1 MKRFIGL
8 LLALLTLFTF
18 ASCKNEHEDTQSVSK
33 EESKVDVEIFK
44 EPVLTTGAGKISF
57 KEDFI
62 NAENIEKD
70 GFYLYT
76 CGFLGSV
83 TPQSDSERIDFT
95 VADGYVAKVW
105 EVNSQS
111 FIPEQNG
118 FTVVCVGSE
127 AISYAQ
133 KLEAGYEVKTTDINT
148 SILSSYY
155 ALVGD
160 VVVTVDIIDGI
171 RTPAGVCAIY
181 TPEYG
186 KTTGTNIYGA
196 EITVVDGAV
205 TKVITGAGNSEIPEN
220 GYVISIHKDH
230 KAYHSAR
237 KAVIGTKVE
246 LFPNGPSYSVTS
258 LSYDGVNSVR
268 GENQL
273 VVYMNQASTNTNAY
287 GYEFSVNGE
296 GKSVSES
303 YKGNIAIPQN
313 GFVVSA
319 HGNAVKAL
327 ADAYTRGQSVILDKT
342 NHKVI
347 IINTPDLCINTAK
360 DTLDNLINSFNQA
373 KKAYLNIAYSDIS
386 SAAENLKAEIEKAET
401 MVSRGDMASAIEICS
416 KVVSQAELLTYAT
429 IESKG
434 AQNRAM
440 WYRAYEKSDAEV
452 RDTVEKLA
460 SLNVNA
466 LYLETFYDGYF
477 IGYMDLDGVEH
488 NPDNGEYDALEGFVR
503 ICHEYGIEVHAWCE
517 NFFAGYLNKDGTL
530 SSPVLNK
537 FSDKLLMDSEGNEF
551 YYYNEKATFVFL
563 NPNDTQCRK
572 FVLNVYREILENYD
586 IDGLHLDYIRFPEL
600 NYGKYDYGYNAD
612 IIKAFSK
619 ETGIKEDPRT
629 FTKGSDEMKKWISF
643 RCGIINS
650 FVKEVFN
657 LIHKEFPQTWLSCA
671 VYPDREYA
679 VNSIFQDVK
688 MWVNNGWIDEVFSM
702 TYSGENSFVSQN
714 AAEYKEIC
722 KGNCF
727 YSTGLAA
734 FMDTSKLNFA
744 YQLTEVVSAG
754 ADGVA
759 IFALSNISPDTYQ
772 HQIIDGAFRNPSV
785 QLYHCGD
792 TVKAQLDYIKA
803 MLEQSDTLFGSL
815 SEAGKQSILDAM
827 ESLYAN
833 ASVPEEILD
842 KMAYCTQTKT
852 SLSGLKL
859 TVKNAFSDPEEA
871 KAVNDELDEL
881 IYWLDLTNTRLN
893 AKKPSL
899 W

>member
-1 MKRFIGL
+1 MKRFVSL
-8 LLALLTLFTF
+8 LLALLTLF
-18 ASCKNEHEDTQSVSK
+18 ALVSCENEHEDTQSVNK
-33 EESKVDVEIFK
+33 EESTVEVEIFD
-44 EPVLTTGAGKISF
+44 EPIVITGAGEISF

-62 NAENIEKD
+62 NAENIKKD

-83 TPQSDSERIDFT
+83 TPQCESERVDFT

-105 EVNSQS
+105 DKNSQS

-127 AISYAQ
+127 AVSYAENI
-133 KLEAGYEVKTTDINT
+133 KAGYEVKTEDIKT
-148 SILSSYY
+148 TALSSYY

-160 VVVTVDIIDGI
+160 VVVNIDIIDGI
-171 RTPAGVCAIY
+171 RTPEGVCAIY

-196 EITVVDGAV
+196 EITVVDGTV

-230 KAYHSAR
+230 KAYYSAR
-237 KAVIGTKVE
+237 KAAVGTKVE
-246 LFPNGPSYSVTS
+246 LFPNGPSYSVTA
-258 LSYDGVNSVR
+258 LSYNGVNSVR

-273 VVYMNQASTNTNAY
+273 VVYMNKASTNTNAY
-287 GYEFSVNGE
+287 GYEISVNE
-296 GKSVSES
+296 QGKSVSES
-303 YKGNIAIPQN
+303 YKGNITVPKN
-313 GFVVSA
+313 GFAVSA

-327 ADAYTRGQSVILDKT
+327 ESAYTRGQTVILDKT
-342 NHKVI
+342 SKKII

-373 KKAYLNIAYSDIS
+373 KKAYLNIAYSDIT
-386 SAAENLKAEIEKAET
+386 SAAENLKAEIAKAET
-401 MVSRGDMASAIEICS
+401 AVSQGDMASAVEICS
-416 KVVSQAELLTYAT
+416 QVVSQADLLTYAT

-440 WYRAYEKSDAEV
+440 WYRAYEKNDAEV
-452 RDTVEKLA
+452 RDTVKKLA
-460 SLNVNA
+460 ALNVNA

-488 NPDNGEYDALEGFVR
+488 SPNNGEYDALEGFVR

-517 NFFAGYLNKDGTL
+517 NFFTGYLNNDGTL
-530 SSPVLNK
+530 SSPVLQK

-551 YYYNEKATFVFL
+551 YYYNERATFVFL
-563 NPNDTQCRK
+563 NPNDTKCRK
-572 FVLNVYREILENYD
+572 FVLNVYKEILKNYD

-600 NYGKYDYGYNAD
+600 NYGKYDYGYNED

-629 FTKGSDEMKKWISF
+629 FAKGSEEMTKWISF

-650 FVKEVFN
+650 FVKEVFDLVCKN
-657 LIHKEFPQTWLSCA
+657 SPETWLSCA
-671 VYPDREYA
+671 VYPDRDYA

-702 TYSGENSFVSQN
+702 TYSGENTFVSQN
-714 AAEYKEIC
+714 AAGYKEIC

-727 YSTGLAA
+727 YSAGLAA

-744 YQLTEVVSAG
+744 YQLTEVSSAG

-759 IFALSNISPDTYQ
+759 VFALSNISPDTYQ
-772 HQIIDGAFRNPSV
+772 HQIIYGAFRSPSV
-785 QLYHCGD
+785 QLYRLGD

-803 MLEQSDTLFGSL
+803 MLEQSDILFDSL
-815 SEAGKQSILDAM
+815 SETGKQSILDAM
-827 ESLYAN
+827 ESLYSN
-833 ASVPEEILD
+833 AAVPEDALD

-859 TVKNAFSDPEEA
+859 TVKNAFSDPDEA
-871 KAVNDELDEL
+871 KAVNDELDIL

-893 AKKPSL
+893 AKN
-899 W
+899 

>member
-1 MKRFIGL
+1 MKRVLSL
-8 LLALLTLFTF
+8 LLALLTLFAL
-18 ASCKNEHEDTQSVSK
+18 ASCTNDNEDTQSVPK
-33 EESKVDVEIFK
+33 EESKVEAEIFK
-44 EPVLTTGAGKISF
+44 APVLTTDAGKISF
-57 KEDFI
+57 ESAFV
-62 NAENIEKD
+62 NSETIEED

-76 CGFLGSV
+76 SEFLGAI
-83 TPQSDSERIDFT
+83 TPETEKERVDFT
-95 VADGYVAKVW
+95 VADGYVAKIW
-105 EVNSQS
+105 DLNSQS

-118 FTVVCVGSE
+118 FTVVCVGSN
-127 AISYAQ
+127 AIAYAENI
-133 KLEAGYEVKTTDINT
+133 EAGCPVQTEHIKT
-148 SILSSYY
+148 SVLSSYY
-155 ALVGD
+155 AMVGD
-160 VVVTVDIIDGI
+160 VVVNVDIIDGI
-171 RTPAGVCAIY
+171 RTPEGVCAIY

-196 EITVVDGAV
+196 ELTVVDGAV
-205 TKVITGAGNSEIPEN
+205 TKVNIGAGNSEIPEN

-230 KAYHSAR
+230 KAYYSAI
-237 KAVIGTKVE
+237 KASVGTAVE
-246 LFPNGPSYSVTS
+246 LFPNGPSYSVIA
-258 LSYDGVNSVR
+258 LSYDGVNTVR

-273 VVYMNQASTNTNAY
+273 IVYMNKASTDTNAY
-287 GYEFSVNGE
+287 GYEFSVNE
-296 GKSVSES
+296 AGKSVSES
-303 YKGNIAIPQN
+303 YKGNITIPKD
-313 GFVVSA
+313 GFAVSA
-319 HGNAVKAL
+319 HGNAIKTL
-327 ADAYTRGQSVILDKT
+327 ADAFTRGQSVILDKN

-360 DTLDNLINSFNQA
+360 DSLDNLIDSFNSA
-373 KKAYLNIAYSDIS
+373 KKAYLNIAYSEIS
-386 SAAENLKAEIEKAET
+386 SAAEELKAEIEKAET
-401 MVSRGDMASAIEICS
+401 AVSQGDMAAAIDICAN
-416 KVVSQAELLTYAT
+416 VVSKAETLTFAT

-452 RDTVEKLA
+452 RATVEKLA
-460 SLNVNA
+460 ALNVNA

-488 NPDNGEYDALEGFVR
+488 SPNNGEYDALEGFVR
-503 ICHEYGIEVHAWCE
+503 ICHEYGIEVHSWCE
-517 NFFAGYLNKDGTL
+517 NFFAGYLNNDGTL
-530 SSPVLNK
+530 SSPVLEK
-537 FSDKLLMDSEGNEF
+537 FSDRLLMDSEGNEF

-563 NPNDTQCRK
+563 NPNDTKCRK
-572 FVLNVYREILENYD
+572 FILDVYREILENYD

-600 NYGKYDYGYNAD
+600 NYGKYDYGYNED
-612 IIKAFSK
+612 IIKAFAK

-629 FTKGSDEMKKWISF
+629 FAKNSEEMEKWISF
-643 RCGIINS
+643 RCDIITS
-650 FVKEVFN
+650 FVKEVFE
-657 LIHKEFPQTWLSCA
+657 LIQKRSPQTWLSCA
-671 VYPDREYA
+671 VYPDRNYA

-702 TYSGENSFVSQN
+702 TYSGENSYVSQN

-772 HQIIDGAFRNPSV
+772 YQITDGAFRNPSV
-785 QLYHCGD
+785 QLYRCGD

-803 MLEQSDTLFGSL
+803 MLEQSDFLFDSL
-815 SEAGKQSILDAM
+815 SEAGKQSVLEAM
-827 ESLYAN
+827 ESLYAS
-833 ASVPEEILD
+833 AAVPEELLD

-871 KAVNDELDEL
+871 KTVNDELDEL
-881 IYWLDLTNTRLN
+881 IYWLDLTYTRLN
-893 AKKPSL
+893 AKKPPL

>member
-1 MKRFIGL
+1 MKRFVSL
-8 LLALLTLFTF
+8 LLALLTLFMFT
-18 ASCKNEHEDTQSVSK
+18 SCVNDYEDTQSVNE
-33 EESKVDVEIFK
+33 EESKVETEIFEAPILK
-44 EPVLTTGAGKISF
+44 TDAGEISF
-57 KEDFI
+57 KKEFV
-62 NAENIEKD
+62 NSENIEKD

-83 TPQSDSERIDFT
+83 TPQCERERVDFT

-105 EVNSQS
+105 DKNSQS

-127 AISYAQ
+127 SVSYAQ
-133 KLEAGYEVKTTDINT
+133 KLEAGFAVKTEHITT
-148 SILSSYY
+148 SVLSSYY

-171 RTPAGVCAIY
+171 RTPEGVCAIY

-186 KTTGTNIYGA
+186 KTTGTNVYGA
-196 EITVVDGAV
+196 EITVVDGTV

-230 KAYHSAR
+230 KAYYSAR
-237 KAVIGTKVE
+237 KAAVGTKVE
-246 LFPNGPSYSVTS
+246 LFPNGPSYSVTA
-258 LSYDGVNSVR
+258 LSYNGVNSVR

-273 VVYMNQASTNTNAY
+273 VVYMNKASTNTNAY
-287 GYEFSVNGE
+287 GYEISVNEE

-303 YKGNIAIPQN
+303 YKGNITVPKN
-313 GFVVSA
+313 GFAVSA

-327 ADAYTRGQSVILDKT
+327 ENAYTRGQTVILDTTSK
-342 NHKVI
+342 KVI

-386 SAAENLKAEIEKAET
+386 SAAENLKAEIAKAET
-401 MVSRGDMASAIEICS
+401 AVSQGDMASAVEICS
-416 KVVSQAELLTYAT
+416 QVVSQADLLTYAT

-452 RDTVEKLA
+452 RDTVKKLA
-460 SLNVNA
+460 ALNVNA

-488 NPDNGEYDALEGFVR
+488 SPNNGGYDALEGFVR

-517 NFFAGYLNKDGTL
+517 NFFTGYLNNDGTL
-530 SSPVLNK
+530 SSPVLQK

-600 NYGKYDYGYNAD
+600 NYGKYDYGYNED

-629 FTKGSDEMKKWISF
+629 FAKGSEEMTKWISF

-650 FVKEVFN
+650 FVKEVFDLVCKN
-657 LIHKEFPQTWLSCA
+657 SPETWLSCA
-671 VYPDREYA
+671 VYPDRDYA

-702 TYSGENSFVSQN
+702 TYSGENTFVSQN
-714 AAEYKEIC
+714 AAGYKEIC

-727 YSTGLAA
+727 YSAGLAA

-744 YQLTEVVSAG
+744 YQLTEVSSAG

-759 IFALSNISPDTYQ
+759 VFALSNISPDTYQ
-772 HQIIDGAFRNPSV
+772 HQIIYGAFRNPSV
-785 QLYHCGD
+785 QLYRLGD

-803 MLEQSDTLFGSL
+803 MLEQSDVLFDSL
-815 SEAGKQSILDAM
+815 SETGKQSILDAM
-827 ESLYAN
+827 ESLYSN
-833 ASVPEEILD
+833 ATVPEDALD

-859 TVKNAFSDPEEA
+859 TVKNAFSDPDEA
-871 KAVNDELDEL
+871 KAVNDELDIL

-893 AKKPSL
+893 AKN
-899 W
+899 

>member
-1 MKRFIGL
+1 MKRFVSL
-8 LLALLTLFTF
+8 LLALLTLFAFT
-18 ASCKNEHEDTQSVSK
+18 SCVNEHEDTQSVNE
-33 EESKVDVEIFK
+33 EESKVDVELFK
-44 EPVLTTGAGKISF
+44 EPVLTTGAGEISF

-62 NAENIEKD
+62 NAENIKKD

-83 TPQSDSERIDFT
+83 TPQCESERVDFT

-105 EVNSQS
+105 DKNSQS

-127 AISYAQ
+127 AVSYAQ
-133 KLEAGYEVKTTDINT
+133 KLEAGYEVSTKDIKT

-160 VVVTVDIIDGI
+160 VVVAVDIIDGI
-171 RTPAGVCAIY
+171 RTPEGVCAIY

-196 EITVVDGAV
+196 EITVVDGTV

-230 KAYHSAR
+230 KAYYSAR
-237 KAVIGTKVE
+237 KAAVGTKVE
-246 LFPNGPSYSVTS
+246 LFPNGPSYSVTA
-258 LSYDGVNSVR
+258 LSYNGVNSVR

-273 VVYMNQASTNTNAY
+273 VVYMNKASTNTNAY
-287 GYEFSVNGE
+287 GYEISVNE
-296 GKSVSES
+296 QGKSVSES
-303 YKGNIAIPQN
+303 YKGNITVPKN
-313 GFVVSA
+313 GFAVSA

-327 ADAYTRGQSVILDKT
+327 ESAYTRGQTVILDKT
-342 NHKVI
+342 SKKII

-373 KKAYLNIAYSDIS
+373 KKAYLNIAYSYIT
-386 SAAENLKAEIEKAET
+386 SAAENLKAEIAKAET
-401 MVSRGDMASAIEICS
+401 AVSQGDMASAVEICS
-416 KVVSQAELLTYAT
+416 QVVSQADLLTYAT

-440 WYRAYEKSDAEV
+440 WYRAYEKSDEEV
-452 RDTVEKLA
+452 RDTVKKLA
-460 SLNVNA
+460 ALNVNA

-488 NPDNGEYDALEGFVR
+488 SPNNGEYDALEGFVR

-517 NFFAGYLNKDGTL
+517 NFFAGYLNNDGTF
-530 SSPVLNK
+530 SSPVLQK

-551 YYYNEKATFVFL
+551 YYYNERATFVFL
-563 NPNDTQCRK
+563 NPNDTKCRK
-572 FVLNVYREILENYD
+572 FVLNVYKEILENYD

-600 NYGKYDYGYNAD
+600 NYGKYDYGYNED

-629 FTKGSDEMKKWISF
+629 FAKGSEEMTKWISF

-650 FVKEVFN
+650 FVKEVFDLVCKN
-657 LIHKEFPQTWLSCA
+657 SPEIWLSCA
-671 VYPDREYA
+671 VYPDRDYA

-702 TYSGENSFVSQN
+702 TYSGENTFVSQN
-714 AAEYKEIC
+714 AAGYKEIC

-727 YSTGLAA
+727 YSAGLAA

-744 YQLTEVVSAG
+744 YQLTEVSSAG

-759 IFALSNISPDTYQ
+759 VFALSNISPDTYQ
-772 HQIIDGAFRNPSV
+772 HQIIYGAFRNPSV
-785 QLYHCGD
+785 QLYRLGD

-803 MLEQSDTLFGSL
+803 MLEQSDILFDSL
-815 SEAGKQSILDAM
+815 SETGKQSILDAM
-827 ESLYAN
+827 ESLYSN
-833 ASVPEEILD
+833 ATVPEDALD

-859 TVKNAFSDPEEA
+859 TVKNAFSDPDEA
-871 KAVNDELDEL
+871 KAVNDELDIL

-893 AKKPSL
+893 AKN
-899 W
+899 